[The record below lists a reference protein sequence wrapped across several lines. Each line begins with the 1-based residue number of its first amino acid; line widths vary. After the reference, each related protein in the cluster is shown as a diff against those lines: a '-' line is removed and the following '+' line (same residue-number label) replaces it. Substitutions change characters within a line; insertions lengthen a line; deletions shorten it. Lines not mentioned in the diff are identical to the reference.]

1 MDENYNINNSDSQ
14 RPKRGNFWKNFILA
28 LFVAILSSAL
38 TIGILVYTG
47 EVSMLPKASEKAKGT
62 VLNQDVQNKIGQ
74 VLGIMEHYYYEDIDQ
89 KKLSEGLYAGLVNS
103 LGDPYSTYFSA
114 EQYTSYKESSTGK
127 YCGIGAVL
135 SQNEKTKIVSIVR
148 AYEGSPAALAGLKA
162 GDVILSVDGVEA
174 TSMELTEFVT
184 HIKGDEGT
192 SVHVVVNRQGETKKL
207 SFDIT
212 RKQIQ
217 VPTVSSKML
226 ENKIGYLAITEFGDK
241 DVTAKQFS
249 EALTSL
255 KKEGMKK
262 LIIDVRDNPGG
273 MLDTVSQMLYEILP
287 NGKVVYT
294 QDKAGNKQV
303 YESNDDK
310 ELKMPLAVL
319 VNGNSASA
327 SEIFAGAVKD
337 YKYGTLIGTK
347 TFGKGIVQVLIP
359 LTDGSAVKVT
369 MAKYYTPNGNYIH
382 KKGIEPDVTLEYNYL
397 GDKSQPYDMMKDNQL
412 LKAIEVLNQK

>member
-1 MDENYNINNSDSQ
+1 MDENYNFKLPEEKENRRKS
-14 RPKRGNFWKNFILA
+14 FWKKFAGA
-28 LFVAILSSAL
+28 LIVAILSSAL

-47 EVSMLPKASEKAKGT
+47 EVSMLPKASAKAKES
-62 VLNQDVQNKIGQ
+62 VLSQNVQNKIGQ

-89 KKLSEGLYAGLVNS
+89 KKLAEGLYAGLVNS
-103 LGDPYSTYFSA
+103 LEDPYSTYFTA
-114 EQYTSYKESSTGK
+114 EQYTSYKASATGE

-135 SQNEKTKIVSIVR
+135 SQSEKTKVVTIVR
-148 AYEGSPAALAGLKA
+148 AYEGSPAALAGLKT
-162 GDVILSVDGVEA
+162 GDIIVSVDGIEA
-174 TSMELTEFVT
+174 TSMELSEFVT

-192 SVHVVVNRQGETKKL
+192 SVHVVVQRADEAKKL

-226 ENKIGYLAITEFGDK
+226 ENKIGYITITEFGSK

-249 EALTSL
+249 DALTEL
-255 KKEGMKK
+255 KKDGMKK

-273 MLDTVSQMLYEILP
+273 MLDTVSEMLYQILP
-287 NGKVVYT
+287 KGTVVYT
-294 QDKAGNKQV
+294 QNKAGKKEIYQ
-303 YESNDDK
+303 SNDDE
-310 ELKMPLAVL
+310 ELNMPLVVL

-327 SEIFAGAVKD
+327 SEIFAGAIKD

-369 MAKYYTPNGNYIH
+369 TAKYFTPNGNYIH
-382 KKGIEPDVTLEYNYL
+382 KKGIEPDVNLEYNYG
-397 GDKSQPYDMMKDNQL
+397 GDKNQAYDMMKDNQV

>member
-1 MDENYNINNSDSQ
+1 MDENFNLDLLEEKHS
-14 RPKRGNFWKNFILA
+14 KRKNFWKMFVCGLFAA
-28 LFVAILSSAL
+28 LLSSAL

-47 EVSMLPKASEKAKGT
+47 ELSMLPKASAKAKET
-62 VLNQDVQNKIGQ
+62 VLNEDVQNKIGQ

-89 KKLSEGLYAGLVNS
+89 KKLAEGLYAGLVNS
-103 LGDPYSTYFSA
+103 LEDPYSTYFTA
-114 EQYTSYKESSTGK
+114 EEYTSYKASATGK

-135 SQNEKTKIVSIVR
+135 SQSEKTKVVTIVR
-148 AYEGSPAALAGLKA
+148 AYEGTPAAQAGLKA
-162 GDVILSVDGVEA
+162 GDVIVSVDGIEA
-174 TSMELTEFVT
+174 TSMELSEFVT

-192 SVHVVVNRQGETKKL
+192 SVHVVIQREGESKKL

-212 RKQIQ
+212 RKQIE
-217 VPTVSSKML
+217 VPTVTSKML
-226 ENKIGYLAITEFGDK
+226 EDKIGYIAITEFGDK

-249 EALTSL
+249 EALTAL
-255 KKEGMKK
+255 KKDGMKK

-273 MLDTVSQMLYEILP
+273 MLDTVSEMLYQILP
-287 NGKVVYT
+287 KGTVVYT
-294 QDKAGNKQV
+294 QDKNGNKEV
-303 YESNDDK
+303 YQSNDND
-310 ELKMPLAVL
+310 ELNMPLVVL

-369 MAKYYTPNGNYIH
+369 MAKYFTPNGNYIH
-382 KKGIEPDVTLEYNYL
+382 KKGIEPDINLEYSYT
-397 GDKSQPYDMMKDNQL
+397 GDKDQPYDMMKDNQV
-412 LKAIEVLNQK
+412 LKAIEVLKQK

>member
-1 MDENYNINNSDSQ
+1 MDENYNFKLLEEKENRRKS
-14 RPKRGNFWKNFILA
+14 FWKKFAGA
-28 LFVAILSSAL
+28 LIVAIFSSAL

-47 EVSMLPKASEKAKGT
+47 EVSMLPKASAKSKES
-62 VLNQDVQNKIGQ
+62 VLSQNVQNKIGQ

-89 KKLSEGLYAGLVNS
+89 KKLAEGLYAGLVNS
-103 LGDPYSTYFSA
+103 LEDPYSTYFTA
-114 EQYTSYKESSTGK
+114 EQYTSYKASATGE

-135 SQNEKTKIVSIVR
+135 SQSEKTKVVTIVR

-162 GDVILSVDGVEA
+162 GDIIVSVDGIEA
-174 TSMELTEFVT
+174 TSMELSEFVT

-192 SVHVVVNRQGETKKL
+192 SVHVIVQRADETKKL

-226 ENKIGYLAITEFGDK
+226 ENKIGYITITEFGSK

-249 EALTSL
+249 DALTGL
-255 KKEGMKK
+255 KKDGMKK

-273 MLDTVSQMLYEILP
+273 MLDTVSEMLYQILP
-287 NGKVVYT
+287 KGTVVYT
-294 QDKAGNKQV
+294 QNKAGKKEIYQ
-303 YESNDDK
+303 SNDDE
-310 ELKMPLAVL
+310 ELNMPLVVL

-327 SEIFAGAVKD
+327 SEIFAGAIKD

-369 MAKYYTPNGNYIH
+369 TAKYFTPNGNYIH
-382 KKGIEPDVTLEYNYL
+382 KKGIEPDVNLEYNYG
-397 GDKSQPYDMMKDNQL
+397 GDKNQAYDMMKDNQV